1 MSMATRK
8 KSTAKELS
16 IITTHMNADFDAL
29 ASMLAAQKL
38 YPKAQVVFPGSQEKN
53 LKNFFIS
60 SMVYLF
66 NMVDI
71 NKIDLKQVTQLVLV
85 DTRQASRI
93 GKLAKVLENPD
104 IDIHLY
110 DHHPQTDTDIRG
122 QYEVHDS
129 TGANVT
135 ILSEIIRKKRIKVTP
150 DEATVMCLGIYE
162 DTGSF
167 TYPST
172 TERDFKAAA
181 WLLAKGANLNIISDL
196 IARELSP
203 QQVVLLNDMIQS
215 ANRHNINGIEVV
227 LTSVTRNNYMP
238 DFAFLVQKMV
248 RMENLD
254 AIFAMALMEN
264 KIYLAARSRIEEVDV
279 GNIVSQMG
287 GGGHSYAAAATIKGK
302 TLIQSENQLLEVLY
316 RNVRARRLAKD
327 LMSSP
332 ALSVD
337 SQMSVNEAHDILTR
351 YSINALLVTKNVGKE
366 EQLQGYITRMVIEK
380 ALFHKLED
388 AAVADYMT
396 TEVGTVDPE
405 ADLPEIQE
413 KIIDNK
419 QRILPVIDGDKI
431 AGVIT
436 RTDLLNIL
444 VHRSRHDNSSD
455 KEISGHE
462 IHARTRNVKRFM
474 SERLSSD
481 LMETL
486 QEVGRVAEELGHGA
500 YVVGGF
506 VRDLFLYR
514 RDEDIDIVI
523 EGDGIA
529 FAREFAK
536 IVNAR
541 VHTHAKFGTA
551 VIIYKDG
558 FKIDVASARMEYYKF
573 PAALPVVEM
582 SSIKLDLFRRDFTIN
597 TLAIH
602 LNPGKFGTLIDF
614 FSAMKDLKEK
624 TIRVLHNL
632 SLVEDPT
639 RVFRALRF
647 EQRFGFT
654 IGKLTAGLI
663 ENAISM
669 DFFTEPSGKRVFTE
683 LRLIME
689 EENPVPAIIRLNDYN
704 LLKVIDPAIQLDKLL
719 IRKLNAV
726 KEVVSWFDLLFLG
739 ESYMRWAVYFL
750 VLISHGNKVKDN
762 QICERFELPPRLS
775 KMLVEERRQAEHS
788 INGIGRKRVDNATLY
803 RRLDG
808 FKTELILYMMA
819 VTRQRTA
826 KKAISLYFTSLRN
839 VTIALSGKD
848 LIKLGLKPG
857 PIFKEVLQA
866 VLDAKLNG
874 KLKTRQDEFKYAR
887 KYVDNRKPH

>member
-1 MSMATRK
+1 MSKTTGK
-8 KSTAKELS
+8 KNNPKDLS

-66 NMVDI
+66 NMIDI
-71 NKIDLKQVTQLVLV
+71 NKIDMKQVSRLILV

-93 GKLAKVLENPD
+93 GKLAAVLENPEV
-104 IDIHLY
+104 DIHLY
-110 DHHPQTDTDIRG
+110 DHHPQTENDIRG
-122 QYEVHDS
+122 HHEVHDL

-135 ILSEIIRKKRIKVTP
+135 ILVEIIRKKRIKVTP

-172 TERDFKAAA
+172 TERDFNAAA
-181 WLLAKGANLNIISDL
+181 FLLKKGANLNIISDL

-215 ANRHNINGIEVV
+215 ANRHNVNGIEVV

-264 KIYLAARSRIEEVDV
+264 KIYLAARSRIEDVDV

-302 TLIQSENQLLEVLY
+302 TLIQSENQLLEILY
-316 RNVRARRLAKD
+316 RNVRARRLARD

-337 SQMSVNEAHDILTR
+337 SQMSCGEAHDILTR
-351 YSINALLVTKNVGKE
+351 YNINALLVTEKVNNSA
-366 EQLQGYITRMVIEK
+366 QLRGYITRMVIEK
-380 ALFHKLED
+380 ALFHKLDD
-388 AAVADYMT
+388 ASVGDYMT
-396 TEVGTVDPE
+396 TEVGSVGPD

-419 QRILPVIDGDKI
+419 QRILPVIDGETI

-436 RTDLLNIL
+436 RTDLLNVL
-444 VHRSRHDNSSD
+444 VHRSRQGNGSD

-474 SERLSSD
+474 GERLSPD
-481 LMETL
+481 LIETL
-486 QEVGRVAEELGHGA
+486 QEIGRVADEFGYGA

-529 FAREFAK
+529 FARKFAK
-536 IVNAR
+536 IVKAR

-597 TLAIH
+597 TLAIQ

-624 TIRVLHNL
+624 TIRLLHNL

-663 ENAISM
+663 DNAISM
-669 DFFTEPSGKRVFTE
+669 DFFKELSGRRVFTE

-704 LLKVIDPAIQLDKLL
+704 LLQVIHPEIKLDKLL

-739 ESYMRWAVYFL
+739 ESYKRWAVYFL
-750 VLISHGNKVKDN
+750 VLISHDSKVRAD
-762 QICERFELPPRLS
+762 QICDRFELPPRLR
-775 KMLVEERRQAEHS
+775 KMLIEERRQAERS
-788 INGIGRKRVDNATLY
+788 INGIGRKRTDNATLY

-819 VTRQRTA
+819 VTKQRAA
-826 KKAISLYFTSLRN
+826 KKSISLYFTNLRN
-839 VTIALSGKD
+839 VTTALTGRD

-866 VLDAKLNG
+866 VLDEKLNG
-874 KLKTRQDEFKYAR
+874 KLKTPEEEFNYAR
-887 KYVDNRKPH
+887 KYVDNRKSH

>member
-1 MSMATRK
+1 MAAREK
-8 KSTAKELS
+8 DTAGDLS

-38 YPKAQVVFPGSQEKN
+38 YPQAQVVFPGSQEKN

-71 NKIDLKQVTQLVLV
+71 NKIDLARVSQLVLV

-93 GKLAKVLENPD
+93 GKLAAVLENPG
-104 IDIHLY
+104 IDIHIY
-110 DHHPQTDTDIRG
+110 DHHPLSDNDIRG
-122 QYEVHDS
+122 SLEVHDS

-135 ILSEIIRKKRIKVTP
+135 ILAEMIRKEGIAVSP

-172 TERDFKAAA
+172 TGRDFKAAA
-181 WLLAKGANLNIISDL
+181 YLLSKGANLNIISDL

-215 ANRHNINGIEVV
+215 AHRHNINGVEVV
-227 LTSVTRNNYMP
+227 LTSVTRNHYMP

-279 GNIVSQMG
+279 GQIVSRMG

-302 TLIQSENQLLEVLY
+302 TLVQSENQLLDILY
-316 RNVRARRLAKD
+316 RHVKARRLARD

-337 SQMSVNEAHDILTR
+337 SKVSCREAHDILTR
-351 YSINALLVTKNVGKE
+351 YSINALLVTEKTDGR
-366 EQLQGYITRMVIEK
+366 EQLRGYITRMVIEK
-380 ALFHKLED
+380 ALFHKLAE
-388 AAVADYMT
+388 AAVADYMS
-396 TEVGTVDPE
+396 TELGTVDPG

-419 QRILPVIDGDKI
+419 QRILPVIDGERI

-436 RTDLLNIL
+436 RTDLLNVL
-444 VHRSRHDNSSD
+444 VRRSRQGNGPAQDVSSP
-455 KEISGHE
+455 EFQ
-462 IHARTRNVKRFM
+462 ARTRNVKRFM
-474 SERLSSD
+474 SERLSAD
-481 LMETL
+481 LVNTL
-486 QEVGRVAEELGHGA
+486 QEIGRVADDLGYGA

-529 FAREFAK
+529 FARKFAK
-536 IVNAR
+536 IANAR
-541 VHTHAKFGTA
+541 VHSHAKFGTA
-551 VIIYKDG
+551 VIIYEDG

-597 TLAIH
+597 TLAIQ
-602 LNPGKFGTLIDF
+602 LNPEKFGTLIDF

-624 TIRVLHNL
+624 TIRLLHNL

-647 EQRFGFT
+647 EQRFGFS

-669 DFFTEPSGKRVFTE
+669 DFFKELSGRRVFTE

-689 EENPVPAIIRLNDYN
+689 EENPVPTIIRLNDYD
-704 LLKVIDPAIQLDKLL
+704 LLKVIHPAIKLDKLL
-719 IRKLNAV
+719 IRKLNAA
-726 KEVVSWFDLLFLG
+726 KEVISWFDLLFLG

-750 VLISHGNKVKDN
+750 VLISHGTKVRADEV
-762 QICERFELPPRLS
+762 CDRFELPPKLR
-775 KMLVEERRQAEHS
+775 KMITAERRRAERTIS
-788 INGIGRKRVDNATLY
+788 GIGRRRIEPAAVY

-819 VTRQRTA
+819 VSKQRAA
-826 KKAISLYFTSLRN
+826 KKAISLYFTSLRH
-839 VTIALSGKD
+839 VTIALTGKD
-848 LIKLGLKPG
+848 LIRLGLAPG
-857 PIFKEVLQA
+857 PIFKKVLRA
-866 VLDAKLNG
+866 VLDQKLNG
-874 KLKTRQDEFKYAR
+874 KLKTFEDELTYAR
-887 KYVDNRKPH
+887 NYVDRRQSH